1 MGAEVM
7 EARRYLLHRTLDT
20 LLRED
25 VGGCVSRA
33 RFSSQPPQGVALS
46 GSAEARCGWLV
57 VDAGGGVERVWLP
70 VCPSGHMQDWRF
82 DAGRPVVAERGGT
95 FLFAEEPA
103 ELVRW
108 LQPPETPDEET
119 CLREFA
125 FEYRTALEHRLRCE
139 AELERLF
146 ATEGGAPPARWWEQ
160 LLHHDRLASFLDHPY
175 YPTARAKVGFGLG
188 DLERFAPE
196 FQPVFTLRWMALPR
210 ELLPVHGQTRPA
222 WWPRFEEVGLPVEL
236 EGSHTL
242 LPVHPHTWETLWDDP
257 ALAELAKVAVR
268 APRPCVEVTPT
279 LSVRTVVVLADP
291 RWHLKLPLR
300 IRTLGMRN
308 LRTMKPSTIVD
319 GHTVQSMLGHLLE
332 GEPGLRGRVLLTEE
346 EHGGAVEG
354 QPLLGFL
361 ARRYPESLTDETI
374 VSVAGLAASGPDG
387 RRVMR
392 ALADEFYAGDVR
404 RLFDEYVT
412 LTLELHLR
420 LWVRYGIA
428 LESNQQNSMLVLS
441 RRAPHLRLLLKDND
455 APRIWPERL
464 ARHACFASVPGQ
476 LKDRRIV
483 CEDEDALARMFLTIT
498 LQLNLS
504 APLEALAARG
514 LLGREEAYALVR
526 ARAAEVLGTLEREG
540 EDVSAARRWLLESE
554 RHPVKYLLTA
564 ATLRPKSLTGAA
576 DINKFYGL
584 TGPNPLRQAR
594 P

>member
-7 EARRYLLHRTLDT
+7 DARRYLFHRTLDT

-33 RFSSQPPQGVALS
+33 RFSPLPPRGAPVS
-46 GSAEARCGWLV
+46 GSGEARGGWLMV
-57 VDAGGGVERVWLP
+57 EAGGEVERVWLP
-70 VCPSGHMQDWRF
+70 VLPSEHMQDWRF
-82 DAGRPVVAERGGT
+82 DSSRPVLAERGGT
-95 FLFAEEPA
+95 FLFVEEPA

-108 LQPPETPDEET
+108 LLPPETPDEET

-146 ATEGGAPPARWWEQ
+146 ATGGGSPPARWWEQ

-196 FQPVFTLRWMALPR
+196 FQPVFLLRWMALPR
-210 ELLPVHGQTRPA
+210 ALLPVHGQTRPA
-222 WWPRFEEVGLPVEL
+222 WWPRFEDVGLPVAL
-236 EGSHTL
+236 EDSHTL

-257 ALAELAKVAVR
+257 ALAELLSVAVR
-268 APRPCVEVTPT
+268 APKPRVEVTPT
-279 LSVRTVVVLADP
+279 LSVRTVVVLAEP
-291 RWHLKLPLR
+291 HWHLKLPLR

-308 LRTMKPSTIVD
+308 LRTMKPSTLVD
-319 GHTVQSMLGHLLE
+319 GHTVQSMLGQLLE
-332 GEPGLRGRVLLTEE
+332 GEPGLRGRVLLTNEE
-346 EHGGAVEG
+346 YGGAVEG

-361 ARRYPESLTDETI
+361 ARRYPEALTDEAI

-392 ALADEFYAGDVR
+392 ALADDFYAGDVR
-404 RLFDEYVT
+404 RLFEEYVA

-441 RRAPHLRLLLKDND
+441 RREPHLRLLLKDND

-464 ARHACFASVPGQ
+464 GRHARFASVPGQ
-476 LKDRRIV
+476 LKDRRIL

-504 APLEALAARG
+504 APLEGMAARG
-514 LLGREEAYALVR
+514 VLDRDEAYALVR
-526 ARAAEVLGTLEREG
+526 SRAEQVLGTLEREG
-540 EDVSAARRWLLESE
+540 EDISAARRWLLETE

-564 ATLRPKSLTGAA
+564 ATLRPKSLT
-576 DINKFYGL
+576 
-584 TGPNPLRQAR
+584 
-594 P
+594 